1 MWSVR
6 HRNSLTYPV
15 RPLEWVELVRHS
27 HVGYDVLLV
36 VSIVATT
43 LEVPMRVRPMQ
54 TYGMIFGDS
63 SVVR

>member
-1 MWSVR
+1 MR

-36 VSIVATT
+36 VSIVTAT
-43 LEVPMRVRPMQ
+43 LVVPMRVRPME
-54 TYGMIFGDS
+54 TYVMIFGDR

>member
-36 VSIVATT
+36 VSIVTAT
-43 LEVPMRVRPMQ
+43 LAVPMRVRSME
-54 TYGMIFGDS
+54 TYVMIFGDVS
-63 SVVR
+63 K